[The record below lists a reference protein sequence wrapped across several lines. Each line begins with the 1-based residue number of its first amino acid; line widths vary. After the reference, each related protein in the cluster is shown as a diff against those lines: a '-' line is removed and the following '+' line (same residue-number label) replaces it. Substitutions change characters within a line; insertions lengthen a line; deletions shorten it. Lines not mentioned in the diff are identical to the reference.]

1 MQNVLIYSTRG
12 HSKVIYIDDVT
23 SVDVSLLCLVMVS
36 TSGDKDKEGERKQLR
51 FKKEWVQK
59 RKI

>member
-1 MQNVLIYSTRG
+1 MLIYSTRG